1 MSFIIDLVRSSKVR
15 AATEMIEISFLIELT
30 KATSLG
36 HDLFPEDKLEN
47 LKIRLFIP
55 FSTVL
60 ISNTNLLHCRL
71 Q

>member
-15 AATEMIEISFLIELT
+15 AARDDEISFLIELT

-55 FSTVL
+55 FSMVL
-60 ISNTNLLHCRL
+60 SSNTNLLHCRL

>member
-1 MSFIIDLVRSSKVR
+1 
-15 AATEMIEISFLIELT
+15 MIEISFLIELT

-60 ISNTNLLHCRL
+60 SSNTNLLHRRL